1 MSPKAILLSP
11 MFYIEATTKAP
22 MPKDALAQTKSYS
35 THSENKKMHQFE
47 TLFNKECN
55 KYRT

>member
-1 MSPKAILLSP
+1 